1 MLDKITKQLQQ
12 NILLHTGYGYRM
24 SNETTESYNA
34 TAMFK
39 NLANSKNGGDVTFLV
54 GNEKKIVYA
63 LKAVL
68 SSVSPVFESM
78 FFGDLKESSHVEVL
92 DISFEGF
99 SNMIK

>member
-1 MLDKITKQLQQ
+1 
-12 NILLHTGYGYRM
+12 M

-34 TAMFK
+34 TSMFK
-39 NLANSKNGGDVTFLV
+39 NLANSMNGDVTFLV

-78 FFGDLKESSHVEVL
+78 FFGDLKESSHVEVP
-92 DISFEGF
+92 DISYEGF